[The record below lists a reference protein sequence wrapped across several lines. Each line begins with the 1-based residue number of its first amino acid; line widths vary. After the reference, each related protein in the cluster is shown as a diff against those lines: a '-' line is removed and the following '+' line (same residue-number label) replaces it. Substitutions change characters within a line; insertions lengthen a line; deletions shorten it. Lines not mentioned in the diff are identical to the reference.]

1 MQVIPLIK
9 SEESNFKTINIFLI
23 KTERLFTQKETPES
37 AWPKIKQYCIFQE
50 RAHQE
55 VRNKL
60 YEYGL
65 RTTDVETLISRLIE
79 ENYVNEERF
88 AIQYA
93 GGKFRMKQW
102 GKIKIQYSLKAKG
115 VSDYAVKKAL
125 KDINISDYQRMAE
138 KLATQKLRILKSEK
152 NHLVRKKKLQDFLL
166 QKGYERSLIITI
178 VSKITR
184 KAGN

>member
-1 MQVIPLIK
+1 MF
-9 SEESNFKTINIFLI
+9 N
-23 KTERLFTQKETPES
+23 QKETPDS
-37 AWPKIKQYCIFQE
+37 AWPKIRQYCIFQE

-65 RTTDVETLISRLIE
+65 RTIEVETLISKLIE
-79 ENYVNEERF
+79 DNYLNEERF

-102 GKIKIQYSLKAKG
+102 GKIKIQYGLKAKG
-115 VSDYAVKKAL
+115 VSDYLIKKAL
-125 KDINISDYQRMAE
+125 KEINSVDYDRILR
-138 KLATQKLRILKSEK
+138 KLIDQKLKSLKTEK

-166 QKGYERSLIITI
+166 QKGYERSLIITLAAEI
-178 VSKITR
+178 TSKIE
-184 KAGN
+184 